1 MKSNMRKLLS
11 GILLAASCGLA
22 STVSWA
28 EEEVAPAPVAEEAAA
43 VEAPAEAAPAPAA
56 EAAPAAESKSVKKKK
71 KAEKVEAAKAE
82 PAPAPA
88 PEAAPAPAEAA
99 PAAAEPVAV
108 AAEAAPAEAA
118 PAEAAPAEAPKPPVF
133 NEGNVSWMMTATAFV
148 LLMSLPGLAL
158 FYGGMVRSK
167 NMLSTLT
174 QTFAIFSLIAVLWVV
189 YGYSV
194 AFSNG
199 SAYFGGLSKMLLAGV
214 VYDANGFFVATGTFS
229 KGVLIPE
236 LMFAMFQLT
245 FAAITVAL
253 VAGAYAE
260 RMKFKAVLAFSVIWF
275 TFAYLPMAH
284 MVWWW
289 PGPDAYTSAEVVSDL
304 NATAGWLWQLGAL
317 DFAGGT
323 VVHINAGVA
332 GLVCALFVG
341 KRAGY
346 GKVAMAPHSLTM
358 SMIGASL
365 LWFGW
370 FGFNAGS
377 NLEANGYAVLAFANT
392 LFATAVAA
400 ISWFFAEWIF
410 KGKPSL
416 LGIISGAV
424 AGLVGITPACG
435 FVGIQGALAIGIA
448 CGVICFFAVAY
459 LKKLLGYDDAL
470 DAFGVHAVGGII
482 GAILTGVYVHP
493 ALGGAGYVIDGW
505 VAPAFCTAAGDTACS
520 IAGQVMIQVKAV
532 ITAIVVSGG
541 VAAITMTILKFTIG
555 LRPSEEAESEG
566 LDIAEHGE
574 QAYNM

>member
-1 MKSNMRKLLS
+1 ML
-11 GILLAASCGLA
+11 
-22 STVSWA
+22 
-28 EEEVAPAPVAEEAAA
+28 
-43 VEAPAEAAPAPAA
+43 
-56 EAAPAAESKSVKKKK
+56 
-71 KAEKVEAAKAE
+71 
-82 PAPAPA
+82 
-88 PEAAPAPAEAA
+88 
-99 PAAAEPVAV
+99 
-108 AAEAAPAEAA
+108 
-118 PAEAAPAEAPKPPVF
+118 
-133 NEGNVSWMMTATAFV
+133 TATAFV
-148 LLMSLPGLAL
+148 LLMSIPGLAL

-199 SAYFGGLSKMLLAGV
+199 NPFFGSLDKWMLKGV
-214 VYDANGFFVATGTFS
+214 VYDANGFFVPTGTFS

-236 LMFAMFQLT
+236 LMFVFFQLT

-260 RMKFKAVLAFSVIWF
+260 RMKFKAVLLFSVIWF
-275 TFAYLPMAH
+275 TFSYLPMAH

-289 PGPDAYTSAEVVSDL
+289 AGPDAYSSPAVVAEM

-332 GLVCALFVG
+332 GLVAAIFVG
-341 KRAGY
+341 KRKTIGP
-346 GKVAMAPHSLTM
+346 PHSLTL
-358 SMIGASL
+358 SMVGASL

-377 NLEANGYAVLAFANT
+377 NLEANGYAVLAFGNT

-400 ISWFFAEWIF
+400 LAWFFAEWLI

-416 LGIISGAV
+416 LGIISGAI

-435 FVGIQGALAIGIA
+435 FVGIQGALVIGLV
-448 CGVICFFAVAY
+448 CGVACFLGCAY

-470 DAFGVHAVGGII
+470 DAFGVHAIGGII
-482 GAILTGVYVHP
+482 GAILTGVYVNP
-493 ALGGAGYVIDGW
+493 ALGGAGYVTDGW
-505 VAPAFCTAAGDTACS
+505 LVPAFGYDSAQ
-520 IAGQVMIQVKAV
+520 IMVQVKAV
-532 ITAIVVSGG
+532 LVAIVWSGT
-541 VAAITMTILKFTIG
+541 VAAITLALLKFTVG
-555 LRPSEEAESEG
+555 LRVTEEQESEG
-566 LDIAEHGE
+566 LDVAEHGE
-574 QAYNM
+574 KAYN

>member
-1 MKSNMRKLLS
+1 MNRKFFS
-11 GILLAASCGLA
+11 VLLALAGLVVCMGA
-22 STVSWA
+22 G
-28 EEEVAPAPVAEEAAA
+28 PALAADS
-43 VEAPAEAAPAPAA
+43 PPAA
-56 EAAPAAESKSVKKKK
+56 TAAPAAT
-71 KAEKVEAAKAE
+71 APAATPEAVAPAADTAAA
-82 PAPAPA
+82 APAPA
-88 PEAAPAPAEAA
+88 PEAAPSAPADDGYKA
-99 PAAAEPVAV
+99 PEY
-108 AAEAAPAEAA
+108 
-118 PAEAAPAEAPKPPVF
+118 
-133 NEGNVSWMMTATAFV
+133 NMGNVSWMMTATALV
-148 LLMSLPGLAL
+148 LLMSVPGLAL
-158 FYGGMVRSK
+158 FYGGMVRQK

-199 SAYFGGLSKMLLAGV
+199 SAFFGGLDKLMLAGTV
-214 VYDANGFFVATGTFS
+214 FDSHGNFVPTGTFS
-229 KGVLIPE
+229 KGVVIPE
-236 LMFAMFQLT
+236 LIFAMFQLT

-260 RMKFKAVLAFSVIWF
+260 RMKFKAVMIFSVIWF

-289 PGPDAYTSAEVVSDL
+289 AGPDSYTAAMKPDEISAV

-317 DFAGGT
+317 DFAGGS

-332 GLVCALFVG
+332 GLVCALFLG
-341 KRAGY
+341 KRKNIAP
-346 GKVAMAPHSLTM
+346 PHSLVM

-400 ISWFFAEWIF
+400 LSWFFAEWLL

-435 FVGIQGALAIGIA
+435 FVGIQGALVIGLV
-448 CGVICFFAVAY
+448 CGVACFLAVAY
-459 LKKLLGYDDAL
+459 LKKAFGYDDAL
-470 DAFGVHAVGGII
+470 DAFGVHAVGGIL
-482 GAILTGVYVHP
+482 GAILTGVFVNP
-493 ALGGAGYVIDGW
+493 ALGGAGYPIDNW
-505 VAPAFCTAAGDTACS
+505 VGPTFGYDM
-520 IAGQVMIQVKAV
+520 GQILIQVKTV
-532 ITAIVVSGG
+532 GVAILVSGTVSA
-541 VAAITMTILKFTIG
+541 VAMALLKYTIG
-555 LRPSEEAESEG
+555 IRVSEEAESEG
-566 LDIAEHGE
+566 LDVAEHGE
-574 QAYNM
+574 KAYN

>member
-1 MKSNMRKLLS
+1 M
-11 GILLAASCGLA
+11 
-22 STVSWA
+22 
-28 EEEVAPAPVAEEAAA
+28 
-43 VEAPAEAAPAPAA
+43 PAEP
-56 EAAPAAESKSVKKKK
+56 AAPAAM
-71 KAEKVEAAKAE
+71 
-82 PAPAPA
+82 
-88 PEAAPAPAEAA
+88 PEAAPAPAPAPKPVRRTPRAAA
-99 PAAAEPVAV
+99 PKVDVTAQATEVATQV
-108 AAEAAPAEAA
+108 ATEVATKVATDVTTQTMAAAEAAKVAKDAEVKAAEEA
-118 PAEAAPAEAPKPPVF
+118 PAEAAPKPPVF
-133 NEGNVSWMMTATAFV
+133 NEGNVTWMMTATAFV
-148 LLMSLPGLAL
+148 LLMSIPGLAL

-167 NMLSTLT
+167 NMLSTMT

-199 SAYFGGLSKMLLAGV
+199 GPFFGGLSKTLLKGV

-236 LMFAMFQLT
+236 LIFAMFQLT

-260 RMKFKAVLAFSVIWF
+260 RMKFKAVLIFSVIWF
-275 TFAYLPMAH
+275 TLAYLPMAH

-289 PGPDAYTSAEVVSDL
+289 SGPDAYSSAEVVATE
-304 NATAGWLWQLGAL
+304 NAKAGWLWQLGAL

-323 VVHINAGVA
+323 VVHINAGIA

-341 KRAGY
+341 KRTGY
-346 GKVAMAPHSLTM
+346 GKVPMAPHSLTM

-392 LFATAVAA
+392 LFATATAA
-400 ISWFFAEWIF
+400 ISWFFAEWVF

-424 AGLVGITPACG
+424 AGLVAITPACG
-435 FVGIQGALAIGIA
+435 FVGIQGALVIGITA
-448 CGVICFFAVAY
+448 GVVCFFAVAY
-459 LKKLLGYDDAL
+459 LKKILGYDDAL
-470 DAFGVHAVGGII
+470 DAFGVHAIGGII
-482 GAILTGVYVHP
+482 GALLTGVFVHP
-493 ALGGAGYVIDGW
+493 ALGGAGYVTDGW
-505 VAPAFCTAAGDTACS
+505 VGPAFCTAAGETACS
-520 IAGQVMIQVKAV
+520 IAGQVWIQAKAV
-532 ITAIVVSGG
+532 LTAILVSGS
-541 VAAITMTILKFTIG
+541 VAALTLGLLKYTIG
-555 LRPSEEAESEG
+555 LRVTEEQEREG

-574 QAYNM
+574 QAYNP